1 LVRSSVAMVVLVFLG
16 LIGPPPNAYT
26 PCWRPASTSSAFA
39 SLIGTLNP
47 AIN

>member
-1 LVRSSVAMVVLVFLG
+1 MVVLVFLG
-16 LIGPPPNAYT
+16 LIGPPPNTYT
-26 PCWRPASTSSAFA
+26 PSWRPAFHQLRFA